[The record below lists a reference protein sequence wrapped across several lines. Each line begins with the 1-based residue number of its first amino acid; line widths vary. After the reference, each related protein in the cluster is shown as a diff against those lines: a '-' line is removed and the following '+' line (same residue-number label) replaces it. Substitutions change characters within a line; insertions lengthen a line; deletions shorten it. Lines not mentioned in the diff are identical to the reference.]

1 MSTRRYHDKVSADL
15 TEGVQKFH
23 DGIVPRVG
31 GVALICGVMSFQFWG
46 HGSILIQQTFIAL
59 IPIFLLGFWEDLFKS
74 VSSSIRLLGS
84 LFSAFLVVKLTG
96 YNLSTSGF
104 FVIDKVISG
113 DFVWILITVFA
124 LAALSNGLNI
134 IDGFNGLAI
143 GSAIS
148 MSLGIS
154 ILAWTVNDSLVFE
167 MSLVFVGSIWFI
179 NP

>member
-31 GVALICGVMSFQFWG
+31 GCFDMWG
-46 HGSILIQQTFIAL
+46 YVFPILGARFYINSTNLYRFNSH
-59 IPIFLLGFWEDLFKS
+59 FLLGLEDLFKS

-104 FVIDKVISG
+104 SL
-113 DFVWILITVFA
+113 LIK
-124 LAALSNGLNI
+124 
-134 IDGFNGLAI
+134 
-143 GSAIS
+143 
-148 MSLGIS
+148 
-154 ILAWTVNDSLVFE
+154 
-167 MSLVFVGSIWFI
+167 
-179 NP
+179 